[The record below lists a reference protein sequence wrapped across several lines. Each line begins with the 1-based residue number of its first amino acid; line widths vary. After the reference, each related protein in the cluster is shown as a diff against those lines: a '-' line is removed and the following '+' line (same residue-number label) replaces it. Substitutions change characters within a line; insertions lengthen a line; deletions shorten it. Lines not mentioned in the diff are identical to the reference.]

1 MLIHLIV
8 VYSTHDKSEFDSDL
22 RTNHWLPVK
31 TRLAS
36 YSVDRLFPSE
46 SLTVVTKRIQTDLT
60 TALKD
65 GVQDTNAGQCTLRVF
80 IFLAACT
87 CSHTVESKKWE
98 ERNKENTFCGTSSS
112 QSFTLKMT
120 NPVKRADT
128 THILWHRLAETVLMT
143 WVSSLMKQYLWA
155 IQFFFFFFLSS
166 CDARTRCCN
175 LQVIFYNWNLL
186 ATLKASVHP
195 CHGITMRWSQNVICA
210 FSRWC
215 PVSSGLWI

>member
-87 CSHTVESKKWE
+87 CSHTVESKKWV

-155 IQFFFFFFLSS
+155 IQFFVFFSFLVW
-166 CDARTRCCN
+166 CKN
-175 LQVIFYNWNLL
+175 KVLQ
-186 ATLKASVHP
+186 
-195 CHGITMRWSQNVICA
+195 
-210 FSRWC
+210 
-215 PVSSGLWI
+215 SSGNILQLKLTCDP

>member
-80 IFLAACT
+80 IFLASWKAKNEWSAT
-87 CSHTVESKKWE
+87 KKTHFVVLAAVSGLHYDRVLHWKWQIPWKGPTPPISCDTGLQRLCWWPE
-98 ERNKENTFCGTSSS
+98 WAVWWSNICEQSS
-112 QSFTLKMT
+112 
-120 NPVKRADT
+120 
-128 THILWHRLAETVLMT
+128 
-143 WVSSLMKQYLWA
+143 
-155 IQFFFFFFLSS
+155 FFFSFLVW
-166 CDARTRCCN
+166 CKN
-175 LQVIFYNWNLL
+175 KVLQ
-186 ATLKASVHP
+186 
-195 CHGITMRWSQNVICA
+195 
-210 FSRWC
+210 
-215 PVSSGLWI
+215 SSGNILQLKLTCDP